1 MEDKIYDIVTDLL
14 SDDITKQECIDSL
27 LNLLV
32 VSSSYQF
39 YIFEGNSI
47 MVDRDVAEMQEDGWE
62 LAGEVATKFGNNG
75 GMPRMIVPL
84 KRKI

>member
-1 MEDKIYDIVTDLL
+1 MNWIKRLFNKKEPKQCDI
-14 SDDITKQECIDSL
+14 CG
-27 LNLLV
+27 

-47 MVDRDVAEMQEDGWE
+47 MVNRDVAKMQEDGWE

-75 GMPRMIVPL
+75 GMPNMIVPL

>member
-1 MEDKIYDIVTDLL
+1 MNWIKRLFSKKET
-14 SDDITKQECIDSL
+14 TKQCDIH
-27 LNLLV
+27 V

-39 YIFEGNSI
+39 YIFEGNII
-47 MVDRDVAEMQEDGWE
+47 MVNRDVAKMQEDGWE
-62 LAGEVATKFGNNG
+62 LAGEVSTKYGNNG